1 MIELFQNIPQF
12 YEYIFIGVYSIILI
26 ITVVIILFDTNNP
39 TKALFYLFLTITI
52 PFVGIAFYYS
62 FGINHRK
69 HKFHKRKISAD
80 KQIVKQLDQLFIQQQ
95 NDFERIISQNLK
107 HFKSLAYFLFNDGK
121 ELFGQN
127 NYQILINGEEKF
139 PELFKSINNAK
150 KFIHIEYYIWK
161 NDKIGNEFKDILIS
175 AFNRGVEIRIIYDDF
190 GSNGIRKNI
199 VKELKD
205 IGIKIFPI
213 IKIKFIGLANRLNH
227 RDHRKIVIIDGEIA
241 FIGGINIADNYDN
254 RQNNKVYWRDIH
266 LKISGYTV
274 NNLQRHFISSW
285 NTCSDE
291 ELKVNNIYFPTLFT
305 PYNTINKGFAQ
316 IIAGGPDYKHSY
328 ILLSFLKIF
337 SLAQEKLY
345 ITTPYFIPDLSI
357 KNILKQSALGGVDVR
372 LLIPDTGDSLL
383 VSLAT
388 KSYIGDLL
396 RSNVKVYLYKKG
408 FIHAKTIVADSFLSV
423 IGTANMDVR
432 SLSLNF
438 EINSVIYDVDIAQQM
453 ESQFLMDLQDSKQV
467 LLHEYEQLPGY
478 VKLGY
483 RIARLVSDFL

>member
-1 MIELFQNIPQF
+1 MIEFFHNIPQF
-12 YEYIFIGVYSIILI
+12 YEYLFGGLYVVILI
-26 ITVVIILFDTNNP
+26 VTAVIIIFDTNNP

-69 HKFHKRKISAD
+69 HKFYKHKVRAD
-80 KQIVKQLDQLFIQQQ
+80 KQIVKQLEHLFVKQK
-95 NDFERIISQNLK
+95 NDFERVANENLK
-107 HFKSLAYFLFNDGK
+107 HFKSLAYFLFNDSR

-139 PELFKSINNAK
+139 PELFKSIKNAK
-150 KFIHIEYYIWK
+150 KFIHIEYYIWE

-190 GSNGIRKNI
+190 GSNGIRNNI
-199 VKELKD
+199 VKELKT
-205 IGIKIFPI
+205 IGVKIFPI

-241 FIGGINIADNYDN
+241 FVGGINIADNYDN
-254 RQNNKVYWRDIH
+254 RQNNKVYWRDTH

-274 NNLQRHFISSW
+274 NNLQRHFVSSW

-291 ELKVNNIYFPTLFT
+291 ELKVNNIYFPNLFT
-305 PYNTINKGFAQ
+305 PYNTLNKGFSQ
-316 IIAGGPDYKHSY
+316 TIAGGPDYKHSY
-328 ILLSFLKIF
+328 IQLSFLKIF
-337 SLAQEKLY
+337 SLAQDKLY
-345 ITTPYFIPDLSI
+345 ITSPYFIPDVSI
-357 KNILKQSALGGVDVR
+357 KNSLIQSALGGVDVR

-383 VSLAT
+383 VSSAT

-396 RSNVKVYLYKKG
+396 RSNVKVYLYQKG

-423 IGTANMDVR
+423 IGTANMDER
-432 SLSLNF
+432 SFSLNF
-438 EINSVIYDVDIAQQM
+438 EITSVIYDPEIAHKM
-453 ESQFLMDLQDSKQV
+453 ERQFLNDLQDSNQIS
-467 LLHEYEQLPGY
+467 LLEYEQLPGY

-483 RIARLVSDFL
+483 RIARLVSALL